1 MRKITYYRIFNFI
14 ASIIVIIL
22 APLLLYFD
30 ASAKRVKRNYFSYF
44 WDTRLRRYVRKY
56 KHYKKEGVYLSV
68 IIRQI
73 TQLNPSARAN
83 QVDILKETYSDD
95 AIPFLDNP
103 SLDKTLAEAFAYIR
117 KQETGTWK
125 SIVTLFFKLAATE
138 DGIKNDEWK
147 LLQTIMKG
155 ANFNEHWINYFNQR
169 FQSLRTE
176 FDSYSYHTDHQER
189 RSYSN
194 SINYLKPYYNLLG
207 LSENASPDE
216 VKRAYHQLA
225 LQHHPD
231 LPKNVNRKE
240 ECEAMMAKINE
251 AYAKIS
257 GNV

>member
-1 MRKITYYRIFNFI
+1 M
-14 ASIIVIIL
+14 
-22 APLLLYFD
+22 
-30 ASAKRVKRNYFSYF
+30 
-44 WDTRLRRYVRKY
+44 
-56 KHYKKEGVYLSV
+56 

-103 SLDKTLAEAFAYIR
+103 SLDKTLAEAYTYIR
-117 KQETGTWK
+117 KKDTGTWK

-216 VKRAYHQLA
+216 VKRTYHQLA

-231 LPKNVNRKE
+231 LPKNANRKE

>member
-14 ASIIVIIL
+14 ASIVVIIL
-22 APLLLYFD
+22 APILLD
-30 ASAKRVKRNYFSYF
+30 ARYRSKERNRDLLSNF
-44 WDTRLRRYVRKY
+44 WETRWRRYVRKY

-73 TQLNPSARAN
+73 MQLNPSARASQEN
-83 QVDILKETYSDD
+83 ILKEIYSDD

-103 SLDKTLAEAFAYIR
+103 SLDKSMAEAFAYIR

-125 SIVTLFFKLAATE
+125 SIFTLFFKLAATE

-147 LLQTIMKG
+147 LLQAMMKG
-155 ANFNEHWINYFNQR
+155 VKFTEPWINYFNQR

-189 RSYSN
+189 GAYSN
-194 SINYLKPYYNLLG
+194 SVSYLKPYYNLLG

-231 LPKNVNRKE
+231 LPKNANRKE
-240 ECEAMMAKINE
+240 ECEAMMARINE

-257 GNV
+257 A

>member
-22 APLLLYFD
+22 APLLIYFD
-30 ASAKRVKRNYFSYF
+30 TSAKRVKRNYFSYF

-169 FQSLRTE
+169 FQPLRTE

-207 LSENASPDE
+207 LSENASPEE

-231 LPKNVNRKE
+231 LPKNANRKE